1 MHNVAIY
8 RIHAYQSPNHMPDHF
23 KTVHHVNKH
32 EIVFHNLEQYA
43 NILAHVLNRRV
54 VYLERRIESLAVCMP
69 HMDNK
74 CADFY
79 AKDLTLNAERQR
91 LLCAWALT
99 VMPECLK
106 GRIVIKCV
114 ELSEINHKNIIVLCY
129 MTFYAPK
136 THTLMYKSIDHK
148 LQKVF

>member
-1 MHNVAIY
+1 MYVTLRKTSRVSDTWREKINLNFVSSTQIYLSNQMHNVAIY
-8 RIHAYQSPNHMPDHF
+8 RIHAYQSPNHMHDHF
-23 KTVHHVNKH
+23 KTIHHVNKH

-43 NILAHVLNRRV
+43 NILAHVVNRRV

-74 CADFY
+74 CADFN

-91 LLCAWALT
+91 ILCAWALT

-106 GRIVIKCV
+106 GRIVI
-114 ELSEINHKNIIVLCY
+114 
-129 MTFYAPK
+129 
-136 THTLMYKSIDHK
+136 
-148 LQKVF
+148 

>member
-1 MHNVAIY
+1 MPQTHRKRRQIY
-8 RIHAYQSPNHMPDHF
+8 AAQIS
-23 KTVHHVNKH
+23 VLSVC
-32 EIVFHNLEQYA
+32 LEQYV

-74 CADFY
+74 YADFY

-106 GRIVIKCV
+106 GRIVI
-114 ELSEINHKNIIVLCY
+114 
-129 MTFYAPK
+129 
-136 THTLMYKSIDHK
+136 
-148 LQKVF
+148 